1 MNRWYWTGFYL
12 VRFLATIFF
21 RFRVLHRGR
30 RILSGPVILA
40 MNHQSYLDPPLA
52 GVASGREVYFLARK
66 TLLDLP
72 VLRWLLPKLNV
83 VPVDQEGND
92 RSALKTLLRIL
103 KAGEATVVFPEGART
118 LDGNLQP
125 ALPGLGFIIA
135 KTRAPVLPMRIFGAH
150 EAWPRGSGRLRSHPI
165 TIVIG
170 EPIRFLDADLNSG
183 GKEVYARLSERV
195 MEGIAALRLE

>member
-1 MNRWYWTGFYL
+1 
-12 VRFLATIFF
+12 
-21 RFRVLHRGR
+21 
-30 RILSGPVILA
+30 

-103 KAGEATVVFPEGART
+103 KAGEGDGGFSRRRAHARR
-118 LDGNLQP
+118 QSP
-125 ALPGLGFIIA
+125 
-135 KTRAPVLPMRIFGAH
+135 TRAARIGIHHRERHALLSCRCEFSVLMKP
-150 EAWPRGSGRLRSHPI
+150 GR
-165 TIVIG
+165 
-170 EPIRFLDADLNSG
+170 
-183 GKEVYARLSERV
+183 
-195 MEGIAALRLE
+195 AALAVCGYVP